1 MRSTFEFI
9 VENSLPS
16 RIDQDSNTHPGLSRG
31 GEPFEFFYNLLRQM
45 RSVIQED
52 RRVYAPRIK
61 KYDDS
66 YKLKKAYG
74 NESKF
79 RI

>member
-16 RIDQDSNTHPGLSRG
+16 RSDQDSNTHPGLNRA

-61 KYDDS
+61 T
-66 YKLKKAYG
+66 
-74 NESKF
+74 
-79 RI
+79 